1 MKPRASFGEAKADQM
16 NQLVEARKVD
26 TNLGFMARLL
36 ALAPGGGGGTPS
48 RGNQS
53 PSSECDPRRTSRSVS
68 AACFW

>member
-36 ALAPGGGGGTPS
+36 ALGPG
-48 RGNQS
+48 RGRGHS
-53 PSSECDPRRTSRSVS
+53 
-68 AACFW
+68 